1 MNTPRLGDGSSV
13 TIDLDE
19 AAQPARPDIRTSRA
33 RLDQLRDRSR
43 DDADRLRALGT
54 GLVTTRP
61 VAAGGGLDQVKGYTI
76 PMPRRVNLQLEE
88 EARRQGVPKKVI
100 VLKALKAAGFDVR
113 DEDLEDRRGIV
124 MKQVAAERRT
134 RASGDGER

>member
-1 MNTPRLGDGSSV
+1 MNAPKLGDGRSV
-13 TIDLDE
+13 QIDLDDAP
-19 AAQPARPDIRTSRA
+19 AAKPDIRTPRA
-33 RLDQLRDRSR
+33 RLDQLRDRVR
-43 DDADRLRALGT
+43 DDSDRLRTVGA

-61 VAAGGGLDQVKGYTI
+61 AAAAGDGMDRVKGFTI
-76 PMPRRVNLQLEE
+76 PMPRRVNLQLED

-124 MKQVAAERRT
+124 MKRVAAERRT
-134 RASGDGER
+134 RDGA

>member
-1 MNTPRLGDGSSV
+1 MSAPKLGDGSSV
-13 TIDLDE
+13 RIDLDD
-19 AAQPARPDIRTSRA
+19 AQPAVKPDIRTPRA
-33 RLDQLRDRSR
+33 RLDQLRDRAR
-43 DDADRLRALGT
+43 DDSDRLRALGT

-61 VAAGGGLDQVKGYTI
+61 APAAGDGLDQVKGYTI

-113 DEDLEDRRGIV
+113 DDDLEDRRGIV
-124 MKQVAAERRT
+124 MKRVAAERRG
-134 RASGDGER
+134 RDEG